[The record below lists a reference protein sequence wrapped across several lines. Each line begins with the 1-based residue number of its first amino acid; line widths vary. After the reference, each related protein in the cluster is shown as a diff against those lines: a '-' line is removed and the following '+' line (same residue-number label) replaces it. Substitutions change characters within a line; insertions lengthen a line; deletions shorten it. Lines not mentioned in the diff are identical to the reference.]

1 MVEER
6 YNLLIS
12 GDKEAWDNDSY
23 ILDLDRFLEHTEKE
37 IKAKFGK
44 LDMDLINE
52 IKTYPSIFAYEDR
65 CDKDASIGYIT
76 DIIVRQNKIKIIFR
90 KEEMIATEVLHKLQF
105 ELDISD
111 WEFMRT
117 HWAIKKVNLYKE
129 LQSLCTSLKPLSKPI
144 DITKQIFNVA
154 FTFAGESRSLVEQ
167 VVRELEKM
175 IEKNSIFYDNNY
187 VSQLARPSLD
197 TLLQDI
203 YKNRSKLIVVF
214 LCEKYQEK
222 KWCGLEFR
230 AIKELIM
237 EKEINK
243 IMYIRLDDGQVDGV
257 FKTDGYV
264 DGMKFT
270 PKELSRFINE
280 RINLI

>member
-1 MVEER
+1 MTEEK

-12 GDKEAWDNDSY
+12 GNEEAWDNDSY
-23 ILDLDRFLEHTEKE
+23 ILDLDRFLEYTEKDL
-37 IKAKFGK
+37 KAKFGK
-44 LDMDLINE
+44 LDMSLINE

-65 CDKDASIGYIT
+65 CDKDASMGYIT
-76 DIIVRQNKIKIIFR
+76 DVIVRQNKIKIIIR
-90 KEEMIATEVLHKLQF
+90 KEDIITLENLRKLKF

-111 WEFMRT
+111 WEFSRT
-117 HWAIKKVNLYKE
+117 HWAIKKVNLYEE
-129 LQSLCTSLKPLSKPI
+129 LQSLCTNLKPLSKPI

-167 VVRELEKM
+167 VVRELEKI
-175 IEKNSIFYDNNY
+175 IEKDSIFYDNNY

-214 LCEKYQEK
+214 LCKKYQEK

-264 DGMKFT
+264 DGTKFT

>member
-1 MVEER
+1 MTEEK

-12 GDKEAWDNDSY
+12 GNEEAWDNDSY
-23 ILDLDRFLEHTEKE
+23 ILDLDRFLEYTEKDL
-37 IKAKFGK
+37 KAKFGK
-44 LDMDLINE
+44 LDMSLINE

-65 CDKDASIGYIT
+65 CDKDASMGYIT
-76 DIIVRQNKIKIIFR
+76 DVIVRQNKIKIIFR
-90 KEEMIATEVLHKLQF
+90 KEDIITLENLRKLNF

-111 WEFMRT
+111 WEFSRT
-117 HWAIKKVNLYKE
+117 HWAIKKVNLYEE
-129 LQSLCTSLKPLSKPI
+129 LQSLCTNLKPLSKPI

-167 VVRELEKM
+167 VVRELEKT
-175 IEKNSIFYDNNY
+175 IEKDSIFYDNNY

-214 LCEKYQEK
+214 LCKKYQEK

-230 AIKELIM
+230 SIKELIM

-264 DGMKFT
+264 DGTKFT

>member
-6 YNLLIS
+6 YNLLMS
-12 GDKEAWDNDSY
+12 GNEEAWDNDSY
-23 ILDLDRFLEHTEKE
+23 ILDLDRFLEHTEKDL
-37 IKAKFGK
+37 KSKFSK
-44 LDMDLINE
+44 LDSDLINE
-52 IKTYPSIFAYEDR
+52 IKTYPCIFAYENS
-65 CDKDASIGYIT
+65 CHKDAYIGYIT
-76 DIIVRQNKIKIIFR
+76 DVIVRQNKIKIIFR
-90 KEEMIATEVLHKLQF
+90 KDDMITTEDIRKLQF

-111 WEFMRT
+111 WEFSRT

-129 LQSLCTSLKPLSKPI
+129 FQFMCTSLKPLSKPI
-144 DITKQIFNVA
+144 DITKQIFDVA

-167 VVRELEKM
+167 VVRELERTIQKD
-175 IEKNSIFYDNNY
+175 SIFYDNNF

-203 YKNRSKLIVVF
+203 YRNRSRLIVVF

-237 EKEINK
+237 EKEISK

-280 RINLI
+280 RISLI

>member
-1 MVEER
+1 
-6 YNLLIS
+6 
-12 GDKEAWDNDSY
+12 
-23 ILDLDRFLEHTEKE
+23 
-37 IKAKFGK
+37 
-44 LDMDLINE
+44 
-52 IKTYPSIFAYEDR
+52 
-65 CDKDASIGYIT
+65 
-76 DIIVRQNKIKIIFR
+76 
-90 KEEMIATEVLHKLQF
+90 
-105 ELDISD
+105 
-111 WEFMRT
+111 
-117 HWAIKKVNLYKE
+117 LYKE
-129 LQSLCTSLKPLSKPI
+129 LQSLCINLKPLSKPI
-144 DITKQIFNVA
+144 DITKQIFDVA

-167 VVRELEKM
+167 VVRELERI
-175 IEKNSIFYDNNY
+175 IEKDNIFYDNNY

-203 YKNRSKLIVVF
+203 YRNRSRLIVVF

-237 EKEINK
+237 EKEITK

-264 DGMKFT
+264 DGTKFT

-280 RINLI
+280 RISLI